1 MNEVYKTLKIFIL
14 SICMLFVNINVS
26 NSQELIEQTG
36 NIFDLIGEANR
47 VEEPEDP
54 EEAEVY
60 KFKSDSG
67 DISRYKGSQGVGT
80 FGGYNQSYIDTE
92 GDSMDSYYRAKAQ
105 DDEGSREEYK
115 NPYESFYAE
124 ILEVLERGTLNK
136 NDNAQSLATDTNNL
150 KTIDIQLDTL
160 VSEIAR
166 EQCLKQA
173 DENQEHEI
181 ITEAASRMSDTIG
194 GLASDLESFDGQHKG
209 SGNPGYKG
217 GGDYNLTRMDS
228 GAVSQSTEASEK
240 KKNKWIDLNECLLNT
255 SKALKS
261 LLLEMSDYFLEYN
274 YNTKMESKKKAFL
287 NYVDKVTDLHK
298 SLKDIFECADTNNSD
313 DKSKC
318 SQSMKDS
325 VMEINGV
332 MAYCF
337 PDGLCIDK
345 NYKLIEQAR
354 GIDKPTK
361 TEYESLINGAIK
373 TWVDYAAASSMDPIS
388 SAVMAKLLTYLQS
401 KYTSNNQNNQD
412 NSSDFVIDLQN
423 LINYN
428 IDAAFS
434 CIKVKFIKTKTLLSQ
449 STVSFDEDRLNDV
462 IDCLNKTILVDNE
475 GNSVDT
481 IDLDFII
488 DNYRSISELE
498 ARKNKMSG
506 SLVKGM
512 KRADYITNIYDLYIR
527 PIYYAM
533 QDEGLTYSASNYD
546 IFRSLV
552 KSLFIV
558 YDDFINNMSVL
569 SSTKLAELS
578 HRSARN
584 YISIANREA
593 LGWKKREIMR
603 KLENSS
609 IEDAVASKRVE
620 YDITQYIK

>member
-1 MNEVYKTLKIFIL
+1 
-14 SICMLFVNINVS
+14 
-26 NSQELIEQTG
+26 
-36 NIFDLIGEANR
+36 
-47 VEEPEDP
+47 
-54 EEAEVY
+54 
-60 KFKSDSG
+60 
-67 DISRYKGSQGVGT
+67 
-80 FGGYNQSYIDTE
+80 
-92 GDSMDSYYRAKAQ
+92 
-105 DDEGSREEYK
+105 
-115 NPYESFYAE
+115 
-124 ILEVLERGTLNK
+124 
-136 NDNAQSLATDTNNL
+136 
-150 KTIDIQLDTL
+150 
-160 VSEIAR
+160 
-166 EQCLKQA
+166 
-173 DENQEHEI
+173 
-181 ITEAASRMSDTIG
+181 
-194 GLASDLESFDGQHKG
+194 
-209 SGNPGYKG
+209 
-217 GGDYNLTRMDS
+217 
-228 GAVSQSTEASEK
+228 
-240 KKNKWIDLNECLLNT
+240 
-255 SKALKS
+255 
-261 LLLEMSDYFLEYN
+261 MSDYFLEYN

-298 SLKDIFECADTNNSD
+298 SLEDIFYCAENKQDT
-313 DKSKC
+313 KC
-318 SQSMKDS
+318 SQSMADS

-332 MAYCF
+332 MAYFF

-345 NYKLIEQAR
+345 DYKLIEQAR

-373 TWVDYAAASSMDPIS
+373 TWVDYATASSMDPIS

-401 KYTSNNQNNQD
+401 KYTSNQNQNI
-412 NSSDFVIDLQN
+412 SSDFVIDLQN

-428 IDAAFS
+428 VDATFS
-434 CIKVKFIKTKTLLSQ
+434 CIKVKFMKTKTLIGQ
-449 STVSFDEDRLNDV
+449 STLKFERDRLNDV
-462 IDCLNKTILVDNE
+462 IECLNKTMLVDNK
-475 GNSVDT
+475 GNSVDS
-481 IDLDFII
+481 IDLAFII

-498 ARKNKMSG
+498 ARKNKITKG
-506 SLVKGM
+506 LVQGM
-512 KRADYITNIYDLYIR
+512 KDEDYITNIYNLYVR